1 MHCTSDQTTRQ
12 IRARPLSVLILA
24 TIMLLAACG
33 GQDDHYSPPTTRGD
47 RAAVRVGERGPD
59 FTLPDAAGQSVA
71 LHDFR
76 GKPTIVVFFRTF
88 G

>member
-1 MHCTSDQTTRQ
+1 MTSGIMSRRTA
-12 IRARPLSVLILA
+12 IFGVFGALA
-24 TIMLLAACG
+24 ASSLAACA

-59 FTLPDAAGQSVA
+59 FTLPDAAGQPVA